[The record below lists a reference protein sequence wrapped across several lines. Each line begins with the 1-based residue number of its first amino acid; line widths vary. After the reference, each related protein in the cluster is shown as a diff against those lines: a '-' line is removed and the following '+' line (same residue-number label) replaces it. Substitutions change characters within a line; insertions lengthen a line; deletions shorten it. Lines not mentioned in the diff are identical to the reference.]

1 MAAAPEFPA
10 WAVEEA
16 AGSCRSPLRQLRQA
30 QGTLYF
36 CTLPSG
42 LRFDLYAGL
51 DGTRSAGGW

>member
-16 AGSCRSPLRQLRQA
+16 ARQLQITLRQLRQA

-51 DGTRSAGGW
+51 DGTLQC